1 MAKGNPN
8 SNFPNAQQP
17 TLKPE
22 EMGTMVTVME
32 ELRELPKINTNDPEA
47 IEERVTYFFEWC
59 TEKQLRPGVE
69 LLALCL
75 GTSRQ
80 SLWKWE
86 QAGGKKGEI
95 VERAK
100 QVIAAL
106 IEQWSICG
114 KINPATSCFLLK
126 NHFGYKDQYDVSA
139 VPANQLESLPTKEE
153 VVKSIPQ
160 MSGGD
165 NEPDFNDILED
176 G

>member
-1 MAKGNPN
+1 MPKGNPK

-17 TLKPE
+17 TVEPE
-22 EMGTMVTVME
+22 EMGMMVSAME

-80 SLWKWE
+80 NLWKWE
-86 QAGGKKGEI
+86 QTGGAKGEI

-106 IEQWSICG
+106 LEQWSICG
-114 KINPATSCFLLK
+114 KINPATSCFLFK
-126 NHFGYKDQYDVSA
+126 NHFGYRDQYDVA
-139 VPANQLESLPTKEE
+139 AAPTNQLESLPTKEE
-153 VVKSIPQ
+153 IVKGIPQ
-160 MSGGD
+160 LNEGD
-165 NEPDFNDILED
+165 NEPDIDEILVNC
-176 G
+176 

>member
-1 MAKGNPN
+1 MTKGNPK

-17 TLKPE
+17 AVKPE
-22 EMGTMVTVME
+22 EMSRMVAAME
-32 ELRELPKINTNDPEA
+32 ELRKLPKVNTNDPEA

-59 TEKQLRPGVE
+59 IEKQLRPGVE

-80 SLWKWE
+80 NLWKWE

-100 QVIAAL
+100 TVLAAL
-106 IEQWSICG
+106 LEQWSICG
-114 KINPATSCFLLK
+114 KINPGTSCFLYK
-126 NHFGYKDQYDVSA
+126 NHFGYRDQFDVAA

-153 VVKSIPQ
+153 IARGIPQ
-160 MSGGD
+160 IIEND
-165 NEPDFNDILED
+165 NEPNIDEILMD
-176 G
+176 C